1 MLSDFRDY
9 YKRLLADIDS
19 YNKSGLSEIEKV
31 EVCFKC
37 SLDYWRQVQR
47 LVKEREFSSY
57 AEEIHFFKETK
68 PCFTSLVEYFTYR
81 YHALLFIPSHDN
93 NEMKRF
99 WQWEIRKIER
109 FYEHNEAFYRYIQG
123 GATDMDEAYFLRGDD
138 LRGDNLRGDNSNS
151 VINHHQVHDLDPH
164 TATTHDYLVSM
175 IRAYKLYEIHIREE
189 INKLDA
195 ICLIP
200 PYPL

>member
-1 MLSDFRDY
+1 MLSDYRDY

-19 YNKSGLSEIEKV
+19 YNNSGLSEVEKV
-31 EVCFKC
+31 EACFIC
-37 SLDYWRQVQR
+37 SLDYWRQIQR
-47 LVKEREFSSY
+47 LVKERDFCTY
-57 AEEIHFFKETK
+57 AEEILFFKEIK

-99 WQWEIRKIER
+99 WQWEIRKIQR
-109 FYEHNEAFYRYIQG
+109 FYEHNEAFYRYIRG
-123 GATDMDEAYFLRGDD
+123 GATDMDELYFV
-138 LRGDNLRGDNSNS
+138 RGDNLRRDNCNS
-151 VINHHQVHDLDPH
+151 VFNHHQIHDLDPQ
-164 TATTHDYLVSM
+164 TATAYGYLVSM
-175 IRAYKLYEIHIREE
+175 IRAYELYEIHIREE